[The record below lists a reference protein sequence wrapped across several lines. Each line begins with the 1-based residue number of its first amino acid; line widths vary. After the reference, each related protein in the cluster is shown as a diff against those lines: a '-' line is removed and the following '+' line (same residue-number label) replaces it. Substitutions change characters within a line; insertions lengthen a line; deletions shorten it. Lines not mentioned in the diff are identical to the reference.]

1 MIYQWFSEFFCMK
14 DTYLKT
20 KIKKKILLYDLR
32 ILYTFLQTLEKS
44 SLHDYRIKNILHYE
58 KEKNR
63 PSENERESRREKER
77 EKERGKGF
85 VPWRRLVRESVACE
99 DEKQKGAE
107 GSDERIRPALE
118 RKNVTVIRPQG
129 EEKLA
134 VAASHWPEPRRR
146 RSERSPIPVR
156 SDEPLSRE
164 RDRSPFPSLIPSP
177 SLFALSLATPDFILY
192 SLRSAA
198 PFLPLPPA
206 DRSRKITENDLSER
220 KLLFSRVGAEQHAS
234 RDRLASTR

>member
-20 KIKKKILLYDLR
+20 KIKKKSFFTISEFFTR
-32 ILYTFLQTLEKS
+32 FFKRWKKVLYTITELKISFITKRKKIVQVKTKGRA
-44 SLHDYRIKNILHYE
+44 D
-58 KEKNR
+58 
-63 PSENERESRREKER
+63 ERKR

-156 SDEPLSRE
+156 SDEPLERE

-220 KLLFSRVGAEQHAS
+220 KLLFSRVGVEQHAS